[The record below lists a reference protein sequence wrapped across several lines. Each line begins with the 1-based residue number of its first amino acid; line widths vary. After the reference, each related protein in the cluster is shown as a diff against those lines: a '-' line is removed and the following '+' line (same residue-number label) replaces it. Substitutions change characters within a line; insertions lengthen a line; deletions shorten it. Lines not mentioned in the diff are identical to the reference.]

1 MLPSFLPS
9 TAATHYSILC
19 IAIDKEGC
27 YLEVTLVLP
36 STAAMY
42 HAALGNLQV
51 TPLVIY
57 SNVQCPYS
65 ALHSTAA
72 LLHLKLTPF
81 HLLFKVTSR

>member
-1 MLPSFLPS
+1 MLPGGYLGASFLPS

-42 HAALGNLQV
+42 YAALGNLQV

-57 SNVQCPYS
+57 SNVHTVHC
-65 ALHSTAA
+65 TA
-72 LLHLKLTPF
+72 LLHCYI
-81 HLLFKVTSR
+81 